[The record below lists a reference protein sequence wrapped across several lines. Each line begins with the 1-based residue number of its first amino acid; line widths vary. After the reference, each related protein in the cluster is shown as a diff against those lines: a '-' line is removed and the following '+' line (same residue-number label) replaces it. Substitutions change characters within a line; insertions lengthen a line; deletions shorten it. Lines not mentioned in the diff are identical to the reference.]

1 MKKSS
6 SILMALCGSSVL
18 LGCASNASNSAFGST
33 APISSTLQAF
43 IDTAQSL
50 YNRGREL
57 HKASRLT
64 EADQYYQQALKI
76 DPSNM
81 DAQNAL
87 AAIDASRGDIDR
99 AIRLLESL
107 AEAHPDAA
115 HVYANL
121 GYAYYLKGQY
131 ALAQETLERATMLD
145 PSNENSW
152 KKLNKVNTEI
162 YRKEML
168 AHKDAANKQIV
179 LAGEGVEINQ
189 ITPGVYAL
197 RYPDTEEQPLQAMQT
212 QSTHMQLTQP
222 AQVAKLNVLVS
233 PAVAEH
239 PAASMPVATS
249 MPVASSTSRV
259 ELVNGNGVT
268 GLARTLRGLI
278 AEQQW
283 KVVRTRNNE
292 QYTVKA
298 TRIEYAYSYYPAA
311 RQLAETM
318 GVSAVLRPNNQQEGS
333 NLRVVLGRDYTSVE
347 PMRQRV
353 AGLPFANV
361 N

>member
-6 SILMALCGSSVL
+6 SILMALCGSTVL
-18 LGCASNASNSAFGST
+18 LGCASNNSNLAFGSSN
-33 APISSTLQAF
+33 PVSSTLQAF

-50 YNRGREL
+50 YKRGREL
-57 HKASRLT
+57 HKASRLA
-64 EADQYYQQALKI
+64 EADQYYQQVLKI
-76 DPSNM
+76 DPFNI
-81 DAQNAL
+81 DAQNAM
-87 AAIDASRGDIDR
+87 AALDASRGDVDR
-99 AIRLLESL
+99 AIMLLESL
-107 AEAHPDAA
+107 AHAHPDAA
-115 HVYANL
+115 HVHANL

-152 KKLNKVNTEI
+152 KKLNMVNAEI

-179 LAGEGVEINQ
+179 LAGEGMEINQ
-189 ITPGVYAL
+189 VMPGVYAL
-197 RYPDTEEQPLQAMQT
+197 RYPDTDEKPLQAAQQ
-212 QSTHMQLTQP
+212 QSTHMQPIQTTQVVKVKELVTP
-222 AQVAKLNVLVS
+222 AL
-233 PAVAEH
+233 PEH
-239 PAASMPVATS
+239 PVASMPVA
-249 MPVASSTSRV
+249 VSTGRV

-318 GVSAVLRPNNQQEGS
+318 GVSAVLRPNNQQDGS
-333 NLRVVLGRDYTSVE
+333 NLRVVLGHDYTSVE
-347 PMRQRV
+347 PMRQRI
-353 AGLPFANV
+353 AGLPRSNI

>member
-1 MKKSS
+1 MKKSA
-6 SILMALCGSSVL
+6 SILMALCGSTVL
-18 LGCASNASNSAFGST
+18 LGCASNNSNSAFGST
-33 APISSTLQAF
+33 DPISSTLQAF

-57 HKASRLT
+57 HKASRLA
-64 EADQYYQQALKI
+64 EADQYYQQVLRI

-87 AAIDASRGDIDR
+87 AALDASRGDVDR

-115 HVYANL
+115 HVHANL

-131 ALAQETLERATMLD
+131 TLAQETLERATMLD

-152 KKLNKVNTEI
+152 KKLNMVNTEI

-168 AHKDAANKQIV
+168 AHRDAVNKQIV

-189 ITPGVYAL
+189 VTPGVYAL
-197 RYPDTEEQPLQAMQT
+197 RYPVINEQPLQTIQAQP
-212 QSTHMQLTQP
+212 TQP
-222 AQVAKLNVLVS
+222 VQVAKVKELVS

-239 PAASMPVATS
+239 PAASTPVAN
-249 MPVASSTSRV
+249 STSRV

-292 QYTVKA
+292 QYTVRS

-333 NLRVVLGRDYTSVE
+333 NLRVVLGRDYTSVDA
-347 PMRQRV
+347 MRQRV
-353 AGLPFANV
+353 AGLPFTNV